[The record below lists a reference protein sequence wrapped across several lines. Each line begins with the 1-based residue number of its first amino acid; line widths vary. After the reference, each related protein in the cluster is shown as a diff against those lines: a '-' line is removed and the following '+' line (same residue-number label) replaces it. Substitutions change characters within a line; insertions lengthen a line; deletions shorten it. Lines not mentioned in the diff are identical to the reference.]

1 VKVGDAGAA
10 KPDERARPAPAR
22 RFGEA
27 LRTATRTARPGLAGA
42 APAGE
47 ELPSAAARTV
57 ATRRA
62 AADRS
67 DDALRGRREAFREE
81 ARLAPPPP
89 STTAQAEAQV
99 RAADPLSTPELR
111 ALVRTL
117 PLAIQTFGVREGA
130 PLALSF
136 GRSLDVEIRTPPR
149 GAKGVELVLRPEARL
164 ARAAESEL
172 RGVVAALA
180 AKGIAVARAE
190 VRARGAPPGDAR
202 GPRVDLDAGL
212 R

>member
-1 VKVGDAGAA
+1 VKVGEAAAA
-10 KPDERARPAPAR
+10 KPSERARPAPAR

-27 LRTATRTARPGLAGA
+27 LRTAAKVGRPGLAA
-42 APAGE
+42 ARPAGE
-47 ELPSAAARTV
+47 LPSTASR
-57 ATRRA
+57 ATLSRRA
-62 AADRS
+62 AAERS
-67 DDALRGRREAFREE
+67 DDALRDRRDAFREE

-89 STTAQAEAQV
+89 TAAQPQPQV
-99 RAADPLSTPELR
+99 RADPVSTPELR

-130 PLALSF
+130 PLSLSF
-136 GRSLDVEIRTPPR
+136 GRSLDVEIRTPPH

-180 AKGIAVARAE
+180 AKGISVARAE
-190 VRARGAPPGDAR
+190 VRARGAAPADAR
-202 GPRVDLDAGL
+202 GPRVDLAAGV